1 VTAELA
7 CCGSS
12 DDLPMAS
19 PVVRQLPERERA
31 WLQSTL
37 RERWPHEL
45 LVGRGRVREISELS
59 ALVAVE
65 GGERI
70 GLLTY
75 VIEGEVA
82 ELVTLDALR
91 QGAGVGASLIATF
104 AELAQAAGARRMLA
118 MVTNDNVRGLRYY
131 QRLGFRLSE
140 LRTGAIEELRVHKPW
155 IPATG
160 QDDIPIRD
168 EIELVRDL

>member
-1 VTAELA
+1 MDAP
-7 CCGSS
+7 S
-12 DDLPMAS
+12 
-19 PVVRQLPERERA
+19 VRPLHEREHA
-31 WLQSTL
+31 WLRATL

-59 ALVAVE
+59 ALVAVQ
-65 GGERI
+65 GGERV

-75 VIEGEVA
+75 VIEGDVA
-82 ELVTLDALR
+82 ELVTVDALR
-91 QGAGVGASLIATF
+91 PRAGAGAALIA
-104 AELAQAAGARRMLA
+104 ALGEEARSEGARRLLA

-140 LRTGAIEELRVHKPW
+140 LRTGAIDELRRHKPW

-168 EIELVRDL
+168 EIDLVRDL

>member
-1 VTAELA
+1 MLGVPNETPL
-7 CCGSS
+7 
-12 DDLPMAS
+12 DS
-19 PVVRQLPERERA
+19 PVVRPLHEEEHG
-31 WLQSTL
+31 WLRDTL

-59 ALVAVE
+59 ALVAVRS
-65 GGERI
+65 GERV

-75 VIEGEVA
+75 VIEGDSA

-91 QGAGVGASLIATF
+91 PGLGVGASLIGAL
-104 AELAQAAGARRMLA
+104 AELAPGAGARRMVA
-118 MVTNDNVRGLRYY
+118 MVTNDNARGLSYY
-131 QRLGFRLSE
+131 QRLGFRVAE
-140 LRTGAIEELRVHKPW
+140 LRAGVIDELRGRKAW

-160 QDDIPIRD
+160 QDGIPIRD

>member
-1 VTAELA
+1 MA
-7 CCGSS
+7 CTIDHSRE
-12 DDLPMAS
+12 PMAS
-19 PVVRQLPERERA
+19 PVIRRLTESEHA
-31 WLQSTL
+31 WLRSTL

-59 ALVAVE
+59 ALVALE
-65 GGERI
+65 GGERV

-75 VIEGEVA
+75 VVEGEVA

-91 QGAGVGASLIATF
+91 PGAGVGAPLIARL
-104 AELAQAAGARRMLA
+104 AELAQRAGARRILA

-131 QRLGFRLSE
+131 QRLGFCLSE
-140 LRTGAIEELRVHKPW
+140 LRAGAIQELRSHKPW
-155 IPATG
+155 IPANG

>member
-1 VTAELA
+1 
-7 CCGSS
+7 
-12 DDLPMAS
+12 MAT
-19 PVVRQLPERERA
+19 PVIRRLPEGEHA
-31 WLQSTL
+31 WLRATL

-59 ALVAVE
+59 ALFAVE
-65 GGERI
+65 GGERV

-82 ELVTLDALR
+82 ELVTLDAL
-91 QGAGVGASLIATF
+91 QPGAGVGAPLIARL
-104 AELAQAAGARRMLA
+104 AELAHEAGARRISA

-140 LRTGAIEELRVHKPW
+140 LRAGAIEELRVHKPW
-155 IPATG
+155 IPAKG

>member
-1 VTAELA
+1 L
-7 CCGSS
+7 S
-12 DDLPMAS
+12 DDIPTAG
-19 PVVRQLPERERA
+19 PVVRPLREGERD
-31 WLQSTL
+31 WLRTTL

-45 LVGRGRVREISELS
+45 LVGRGRVREVSELS

-65 GGERI
+65 GGDRV

-75 VIEGEVA
+75 VIEDEVA

-91 QGAGVGASLIATF
+91 PGIGVGAHLIATL
-104 AELAQAAGARRMLA
+104 AELATAAGARRVLV

-140 LRTGAIEELRVHKPW
+140 LRAGAIEELRGRKPW
-155 IPATG
+155 IPARG
-160 QDDIPIRD
+160 EDDISIRD
-168 EIELVRDL
+168 ELQLVRDL

>member
-1 VTAELA
+1 L
-7 CCGSS
+7 SS
-12 DDLPMAS
+12 DLPIAS

-31 WLQSTL
+31 WLRSTL

-59 ALVAVE
+59 ALVALE
-65 GGERI
+65 GGERV

-75 VIEGEVA
+75 VVEGEVA
-82 ELVTLDALR
+82 ELVTLDAFR
-91 QGAGVGASLIATF
+91 SGVGVGASLIATL

-140 LRTGAIEELRVHKPW
+140 LRAGAIEELRGRKPW
-155 IPATG
+155 IPAKG